1 MMKENIMNG
10 RMLTDNDNWGI
21 GVAMPKGSME
31 IRMQATLP
39 EHKVTVSHTL
49 KNCRLSWQPCENADK
64 YRVDIYRIEDRGPH
78 MNDLNYILIDS
89 GWVTETEYT
98 TAELK
103 RATSYMGIVFA
114 YNGDECLGRYPYV
127 FCVTSSEII
136 GDMLSDETDDFEA
149 VTVKAWNDF
158 DIVFH
163 PLNAE
168 KSVILN
174 SNPDRGFRA
183 EEDYFV
189 PADEEL
195 APRSAES
202 YLEEVR
208 RRIEKNVH
216 GQKATVSRV
225 YFILNKYV
233 NTEVLPQGVLDF
245 MQGIFD
251 AYRTLGVKMYL
262 CHYYQ
267 HGGKAEPV
275 SQDIV
280 LSHLKQI
287 SPLWEKNAD
296 VLHAMNFTFLGCY
309 GEWTCMRKPVDR
321 QLFVNEFMK
330 AAPESV
336 RLIMRHPLYKHLF
349 VNKEYWRYPRIGFA
363 DDACHG
369 LMFPNIDL
377 GQSFTQPNSVW
388 WDMCKRESVYTL
400 NDGELFTTR
409 WIRLSGSWPRGIS
422 CMQSLS
428 ERHETTFSIQH
439 GYGDICQFGSEIDQT
454 CMYSWMGEQVT
465 EKLLDDM
472 GLAYTSGWFYNADG
486 KKIKRNAFEY
496 IRDHLGY
503 RISAKDAH
511 IKKNDTNLSVRL
523 DLVNYGYGAAFNLK
537 SGFAVLDEK
546 GNVLTD
552 IPAGNPE
559 TWYGTDPERYESR
572 KLLTHTVSAV
582 IPLSNVKEKY
592 SVAFYIKNSLGQFAR
607 MDNSMEYKNGYHILC
622 KIEG

>member
-10 RMLTDNDNWGI
+10 RMPTENDNWGI
-21 GVAMPKGSME
+21 GVGIPKERME
-31 IRMQATLP
+31 ICMQATLP
-39 EHKVTVSHTL
+39 DHKVNVTHTL
-49 KNCRLSWQPCENADK
+49 NNCHLNWDACENANK
-64 YRVDIYRIEDRGPH
+64 YRVDVYRIEDRGPH
-78 MNDLNYILIDS
+78 MRDFNYILIDS
-89 GWVTETEYT
+89 AWVNDTEYT

-103 RATSYMGIVFA
+103 RATSYMSIVFA
-114 YNGDECLGRYPYV
+114 YNGDEFLGRYPYV
-127 FCVTSSEII
+127 FCLTSSEII
-136 GDMLSDETDDFEA
+136 GDMLSDETDDF
-149 VTVKAWNDF
+149 KATTIKAQDDF
-158 DIVFH
+158 ELAFS
-163 PLNAE
+163 PLSAE

-189 PADEEL
+189 PAEEEL
-195 APRSAES
+195 VPRSAES
-202 YLEEVR
+202 YLAEVK
-208 RRIEKNVH
+208 RRIEKNVY
-216 GQKATVSRV
+216 GEKATVSRV
-225 YFILNKYV
+225 YFILDKYV
-233 NTEVLPQGVLDF
+233 NTEVLPQSVLDF

-267 HGGKAEPV
+267 HGSKAEPV

-280 LSHLKQI
+280 LSHLKQV
-287 SPLWEKNAD
+287 SPLWEKNVD

-336 RLIMRHPLYKHLF
+336 RLIMRHPLLKHLF

-369 LMFPNIDL
+369 LMFQNVDL
-377 GQSFTQPNSVW
+377 GQSYTQPNSVW
-388 WDMCKRESVYTL
+388 WDVCKRESVYTL

-409 WIRLSGSWPRGIS
+409 WIRLSGSWPKGVS

-454 CMYSWMGEQVT
+454 CMYSWKGEEVT

-472 GLAYTSGWFYNADG
+472 GLAYSSGWFIDKNG
-486 KKIKRNAFEY
+486 NKVKRNAFEY

-503 RISAKDAH
+503 RISAKQAH
-511 IKKNDTNLSVRL
+511 IKKKDNNLRISL
-523 DLVNYGYGAAFNLK
+523 DLENYGYGAAFNLK
-537 SGFAVLDEK
+537 SGFAILDEN
-546 GNVLTD
+546 GNLVTD
-552 IPAGNPE
+552 IPAGEPE
-559 TWYGTDPERYESR
+559 TWFGTAPEHYENR
-572 KLLTHTVSAV
+572 KLLTHTVSAD
-582 IPLSNVKEKY
+582 IPVSDVKGKY
-592 SVAFYIKNSLGQFAR
+592 SVAFYIKNSLDQFAR
-607 MDNSMEYKNGYHILC
+607 MDNSVEYKNGYHILC
-622 KIEG
+622 KIE